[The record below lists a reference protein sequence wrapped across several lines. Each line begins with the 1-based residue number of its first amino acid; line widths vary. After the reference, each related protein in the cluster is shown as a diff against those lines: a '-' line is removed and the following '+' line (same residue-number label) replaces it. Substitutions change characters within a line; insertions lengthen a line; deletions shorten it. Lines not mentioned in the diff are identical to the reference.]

1 MSGVLDAIGLISGGL
16 GIIQFF
22 LDNLPANDPAGA
34 SVQIKAGLGDDSS
47 SNLVMTIS
55 TELLVHQP
63 DSWVYRVAQL
73 AVCTPLITTTT
84 TLASA
89 VLVLLETAV
98 SVQSPLIR

>member
-47 SNLVMTIS
+47 SNLVRIIATR
-55 TELLVHQP
+55 LLVQHV
-63 DSWVYRVAQL
+63 DS
-73 AVCTPLITTTT
+73 
-84 TLASA
+84 
-89 VLVLLETAV
+89 
-98 SVQSPLIR
+98 